1 LRIVFTIDSLA
12 QGGTEQ
18 SILEL
23 IKNFS
28 DDNEVFVI
36 YFYPRH
42 DLLKAF
48 EQTKCKIHFLDLKGR
63 YNWLSG
69 IQKLK
74 IALKKIKPDL
84 VIASLYRSNIIT
96 RISCLMLRIKLI
108 GTFVEDNYGIERKKT
123 FKGIKGKL
131 KFYPTLILDIIT
143 SFIPFAWISNSIVIG
158 KNHVKHLGISEKK
171 VHVIYRGRNSKEI
184 HEWIP
189 PLSNK
194 FSFVIIGRLYEKKGF
209 TELVAAFSVLEK
221 IHPNISL
228 IIYGE
233 GPQRKDLENQ
243 INILQLQKKVILAG
257 NTPKAYMKLYDA
269 NCFVFPSR
277 FEGFSGALVEAMMA
291 GIPIICS
298 DIPMNTEAVD
308 HEITALVHK
317 LKDTDDLFKKMIL
330 MIEKYP
336 EMIEMGKRARE
347 KALMLFEIKEIAKKY
362 EQLLIK
368 LND

>member
-1 LRIVFTIDSLA
+1 
-12 QGGTEQ
+12 
-18 SILEL
+18 
-23 IKNFS
+23 
-28 DDNEVFVI
+28 
-36 YFYPRH
+36 
-42 DLLKAF
+42 
-48 EQTKCKIHFLDLKGR
+48 
-63 YNWLSG
+63 
-69 IQKLK
+69 
-74 IALKKIKPDL
+74 
-84 VIASLYRSNIIT
+84 
-96 RISCLMLRIKLI
+96 
-108 GTFVEDNYGIERKKT
+108 
-123 FKGIKGKL
+123 
-131 KFYPTLILDIIT
+131 
-143 SFIPFAWISNSIVIG
+143 
-158 KNHVKHLGISEKK
+158 
-171 VHVIYRGRNSKEI
+171 
-184 HEWIP
+184 
-189 PLSNK
+189 
-194 FSFVIIGRLYEKKGF
+194 
-209 TELVAAFSVLEK
+209 
-221 IHPNISL
+221 
-228 IIYGE
+228 
-233 GPQRKDLENQ
+233 LENQ

-308 HEITALVHK
+308 HETTALVHK